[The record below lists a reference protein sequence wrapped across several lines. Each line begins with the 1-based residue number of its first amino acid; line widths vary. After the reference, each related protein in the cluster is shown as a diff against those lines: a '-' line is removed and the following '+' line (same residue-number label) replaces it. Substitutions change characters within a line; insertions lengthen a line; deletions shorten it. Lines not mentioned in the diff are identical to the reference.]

1 MHVKLNNNDD
11 CCFYV
16 LSDNN
21 NVFIYR
27 GRPILIT
34 YLTCSTKLNYG
45 QFVQY
50 IHIQYE
56 KITVIRGRW
65 EGDNEVS

>member
-1 MHVKLNNNDD
+1 MMTAAFIYCLI
-11 CCFYV
+11 
-16 LSDNN
+16 
-21 NVFIYR
+21 VFIIIVSLFLEDDKDYN
-27 GRPILIT
+27 
-34 YLTCSTKLNYG
+34 YLFNIWSTKLNYG

-50 IHIQYE
+50 IHMQYE